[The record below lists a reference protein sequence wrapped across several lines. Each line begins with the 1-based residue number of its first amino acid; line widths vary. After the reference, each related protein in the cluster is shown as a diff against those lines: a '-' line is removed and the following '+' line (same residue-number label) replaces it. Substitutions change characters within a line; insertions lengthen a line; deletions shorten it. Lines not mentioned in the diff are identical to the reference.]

1 MKKIQASLVL
11 FILVLLFAIGCNQP
25 QQNTPTVS
33 SDSVNTVAKDTM
45 VAMPPALPVP
55 NTIMNEEYVETI
67 GEYAYLWG
75 WPMVNIHNRNMA
87 FAKLPA
93 PGYMGGIVPV
103 APANQIG
110 MLTDYIVPEERVVAC
125 PNQDVVY
132 GFGIVDF
139 SKDAIVVQVPD
150 FGDRFWVYQIC
161 DQRTDGFAELG
172 KMYGSRSGFYLL
184 TGKDWNG
191 KVPDGI
197 VKVFKCPTT
206 LGVVIPRAFQS
217 DDSSDKKAI
226 QPALQQILIYPLS
239 QFDGKMKTKDWTTMP
254 KYPAD
259 KSSGSEET
267 KWVLPDHFF
276 DELGDILKEVP
287 PMPGEEGWYAQMQS
301 VLAAFTQRRL
311 FIVSTLLLAR

>member
-45 VAMPPALPVP
+45 VTLPPALPVP

-75 WPMVNIHNRNMA
+75 WPMMNIHNRNMA

-93 PGYMGGIVPV
+93 AGYMGGIVPV

-184 TGKDWNG
+184 IGKDWNG

-206 LGVVIPRAFQS
+206 LGVVIPRAFQ
-217 DDSSDKKAI
+217 I
-226 QPALQQILIYPLS
+226 
-239 QFDGKMKTKDWTTMP
+239 
-254 KYPAD
+254 
-259 KSSGSEET
+259 
-267 KWVLPDHFF
+267 
-276 DELGDILKEVP
+276 
-287 PMPGEEGWYAQMQS
+287 
-301 VLAAFTQRRL
+301 RRL
-311 FIVSTLLLAR
+311 F